1 MQKRKKVKIWI
12 GILLGIVCIAIVT
25 IIRMDSK
32 KEKTTNVVEEINIA
46 ESSIEEESDKEE
58 NEVSE
63 EDILASSV
71 CIIGD
76 NMYGSGSIYNMDEES
91 IYIVSSAHLTIYI
104 LNPVVH
110 FFDGT
115 IAKGTSIKNAEQL
128 DMGIVEVKKDDIS
141 VETLAKLKEITIS
154 QNEKI
159 KDVRMLVY
167 TAEGMEA
174 EVVNGF
180 EYHPEFHSHMVRCFG
195 VVEPGSSGMGVF
207 DSEQNYLGMISGAK
221 EDEFVFLPV
230 ELMME
235 EACFG
240 GDLYD
245 EN

>member
-1 MQKRKKVKIWI
+1 MQNKKKVKILI
-12 GILLGIVCIAIVT
+12 GIMLGIVCIAVFT
-25 IIRMDSK
+25 MIRIDSK
-32 KEKTTNVVEEINIA
+32 KEKTIHVIEEMNIA
-46 ESSIEEESDKEE
+46 ELSTEEESDEDE
-58 NEVSE
+58 NKVLE

-71 CIIGD
+71 YIIGD
-76 NMYGSGSIYNMDEES
+76 NMYGSGSIYKMDEES
-91 IYIVSSAHLTIYI
+91 IYIVSSAHLTIYV
-104 LNPVVH
+104 LNPMVH

-115 IAKGTSIKNAEQL
+115 TAKGTSIKNAEQL
-128 DMGIVEVKKDDIS
+128 DMGIVEVKKEDIS
-141 VETLAKLKEITIS
+141 AETFATLKEITIS
-154 QNEKI
+154 KNEKI
-159 KDVRMLVY
+159 KDAGMLVY

-180 EYHPEFHSHMVRCFG
+180 EYHPEFHSHMVRCTG

-221 EDEFVFLPV
+221 EEEFVFLPV

-235 EACFG
+235 EECFG